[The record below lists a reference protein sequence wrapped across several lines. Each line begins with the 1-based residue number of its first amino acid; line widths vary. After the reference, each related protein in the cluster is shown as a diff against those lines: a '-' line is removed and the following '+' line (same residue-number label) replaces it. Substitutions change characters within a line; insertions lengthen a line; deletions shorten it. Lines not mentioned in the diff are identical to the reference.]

1 MRMRIRRPA
10 HTPTR
15 PPPSAIALSLLQRLM
30 TRWMRPF
37 GGCVLGSCSSPLT
50 TADRRLAIGKRRQR
64 LPIPA
69 SSIAALARRAIELK
83 CSRNP
88 AHTEACHA
96 APSAATR
103 LLGAHGH
110 YWIMKHDQFLVLDTN
125 PMPPHVSVRA
135 SAYFQLRPFP
145 FSSPSPCPFPC
156 PFPSRLEPWPWS
168 PSWSPRPLPTTPAL
182 VRPNRS
188 RRQTLLRP
196 ASCDHNRD
204 RDHCACRRV
213 TLAAC
218 RHPRVS
224 EAQSTPR
231 CAALRCTQPTST
243 PQWHGPPIPIP
254 PWPAHHARAHSRPP
268 TRSP

>member
-196 ASCDHNRD
+196 ATTT
-204 RDHCACRRV
+204 ATATIARV
-213 TLAAC
+213 GA
-218 RHPRVS
+218 
-224 EAQSTPR
+224 
-231 CAALRCTQPTST
+231 
-243 PQWHGPPIPIP
+243 
-254 PWPAHHARAHSRPP
+254 
-268 TRSP
+268 SP